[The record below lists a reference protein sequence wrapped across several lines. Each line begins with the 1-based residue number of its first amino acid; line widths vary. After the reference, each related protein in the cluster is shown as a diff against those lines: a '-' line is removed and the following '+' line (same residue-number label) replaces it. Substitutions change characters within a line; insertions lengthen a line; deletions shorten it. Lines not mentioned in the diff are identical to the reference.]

1 LNIYK
6 FLLLI
11 KAFVYIIVN
20 IFNKKPK
27 IIHDFIN
34 ITKIYSM
41 NELEA
46 TERVKDGDE
55 NAFKYIFNLYYDR
68 LVAYI
73 CTYSHDKMNSED
85 IVQQAFIDLWNNKE
99 KLDINKSPRNYLYS
113 IAYNRFIDSINKDKK
128 QNNLLD
134 LVYENALRDRID
146 QDNEAL
152 EDRVKKMNLIIE
164 SLPPKCRQILEMNK
178 IKGIKYQE
186 IAKIKG
192 ISIKTVESQMSIAFK
207 KIRKGFEKENFHLF
221 FIDLFF
227 KR

>member
-1 LNIYK
+1 
-6 FLLLI
+6 
-11 KAFVYIIVN
+11 
-20 IFNKKPK
+20 
-27 IIHDFIN
+27 
-34 ITKIYSM
+34 M

-46 TERVKDGDE
+46 TERVKEGDE

-73 CTYSHDKMNSED
+73 CTYTP
-85 IVQQAFIDLWNNKE
+85 FIDLWNNKE